1 MNLTFLTELFLTS
14 IIIWAR
20 LKGVIMLNLPW
31 ERWAR
36 SPARTV
42 LGSARRQV
50 NKILGTNVY
59 GIFVLILIVQKG
71 VGDLFCISIES
82 LTPGEQIPKILGC
95 QHRLGPP

>member
-1 MNLTFLTELFLTS
+1 
-14 IIIWAR
+14 
-20 LKGVIMLNLPW
+20 MLNLPW